1 MTFGLGL
8 PVGLSKI
15 NLGFEFGKKGTT
27 SQNLIQENYF
37 NLNIGLS
44 LNDLWFRKREI
55 N

>member
-1 MTFGLGL
+1 MTFGIGL

-27 SQNLIQENYF
+27 NQNLIQENYF
-37 NLNIGLS
+37 NFNVGFS